1 MAAAINGITLHGGL
15 IAYGGTFFC
24 FTDYARPAMRLAS
37 LMGIRSLFVM
47 THDSIGLGEDG
58 PTHQPVE
65 HLAAMRAIPNHL
77 VFRPADAM
85 ETAECW
91 QAAIHSIKAP
101 STLVLTRQD
110 LRAVRTEYSAENL
123 SAKGAYELAA
133 AEGGDA
139 KVTIFASGSEIEIA
153 LDARDLL
160 QAQGIP
166 TRVVSVPCFELFEEQ
181 DKAYREKV
189 LGNAPVKIA
198 VEAALRMGWDRFV
211 GSDGAFVGMTGFG
224 ASAPAKELYKYFGIT
239 ADAVAT
245 IVTDRVKNG
254 VPKGEDARTIPASE
268 PARPHP

>member
-1 MAAAINGITLHGGL
+1 M
-15 IAYGGTFFC
+15 
-24 FTDYARPAMRLAS
+24 
-37 LMGIRSLFVM
+37 
-47 THDSIGLGEDG
+47 
-58 PTHQPVE
+58 
-65 HLAAMRAIPNHL
+65 
-77 VFRPADAM
+77 
-85 ETAECW
+85 
-91 QAAIHSIKAP
+91 
-101 STLVLTRQD
+101 
-110 LRAVRTEYSAENL
+110 SAENL

-198 VEAALRMGWDRFV
+198 VEAALRLGWDRFV

-239 ADAVAT
+239 ADAVAS
-245 IVTDRVKNG
+245 DRDG
-254 VPKGEDARTIPASE
+254 SRQERRAEGRG
-268 PARPHP
+268 RPHHPGQRTGAPSPLRRVRRGLVQ